1 MRNIDYWD
9 SKEQAKKLGV
19 LYMHKNI
26 RTRIINKIHNLMNNK
41 KVVKKLGT
49 KIKGFKTG
57 IYRV

>member
-1 MRNIDYWD
+1 MRNIDYLRQQGT
-9 SKEQAKKLGV
+9 SKKTRSFIHAQE
-19 LYMHKNI
+19 HKN
-26 RTRIINKIHNLMNNK
+26 RIINKIHNLRNNK